1 MRDIRG
7 NAAAHSSAF
16 NCACRSRHGVGH
28 LLAAAV
34 VLAMVAGPVA
44 AQEPVSV
51 ERGKQ
56 VFDHWCAP
64 CHGAGP
70 GKPGTAALNALYKGQ
85 KPALLEERTDLVP
98 ELTKQFVRN
107 GVSVM
112 PFFRKTEI
120 SDADLEA
127 LAAYL
132 AP

>member
-1 MRDIRG
+1 MKQVIRIG
-7 NAAAHSSAF
+7 
-16 NCACRSRHGVGH
+16 G
-28 LLAAAV
+28 LAAAGL
-34 VLAMVAGPVA
+34 VLAHA
-44 AQEPVSV
+44 ASAQDGEMPA
-51 ERGKQ
+51 RGKA

-70 GKPGTAALNALYKGQ
+70 AKPGTAALEALYGGE

-98 ELTKQFVRN
+98 ELTKAFVRN

-120 SDADLEA
+120 SDEDLDA